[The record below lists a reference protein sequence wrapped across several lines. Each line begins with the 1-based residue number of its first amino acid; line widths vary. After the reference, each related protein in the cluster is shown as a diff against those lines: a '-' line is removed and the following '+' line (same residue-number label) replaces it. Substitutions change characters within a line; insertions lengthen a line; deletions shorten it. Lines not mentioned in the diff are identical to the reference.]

1 MEFEEFI
8 AKIGITVNNSSL
20 SLKSITH
27 NAEKERY
34 EINLAH
40 EPIYDWEIEDTDAL
54 MDYIADDLGIYVDG
68 LNTTRIDAYYNI
80 TDGAMAYYSV
90 EDKCVHQYAIK
101 NEALLPL
108 IDKMGISKNDMSILE
123 EIGIKIYQDYGKDCY
138 NYAVSGSPV
147 NVELIHRDIL
157 KLQQT
162 TDCPNFNHNNV
173 ENWAKTLVEYWDSEE
188 SQ

>member
-8 AKIGITVNNSSL
+8 AKIGITVNDSSL
-20 SLKSITH
+20 SLKSIIH

-34 EINLAH
+34 EVNLTH
-40 EPIYDWEIEDTDAL
+40 EPTYDWEIEDTDAL
-54 MDYIADDLGIYVDG
+54 MDYIANDLGIYVDG
-68 LNTTRIDAYYNI
+68 INSTRIDAYYNI
-80 TDGAMAYYSV
+80 TDGSKVYYSV
-90 EDKCVHQYAIK
+90 KDKCLYQQKIQ

-147 NVELIHRDIL
+147 DVELIHRNIL